1 MCRCRSTGSSC
12 PPLRS
17 SQRRHPSSSRDT
29 PARPGFTAAAPSIIV
44 ARYAGPPVRT
54 AVRRLFLLFLNIT
67 PGGVGT
73 WRREFSTRE
82 TAAATWLFV
91 FVLVLLVFVLVS

>member
-1 MCRCRSTGSSC
+1 VINDVQMQIHWII
-12 PPLRS
+12 L
-17 SQRRHPSSSRDT
+17 
-29 PARPGFTAAAPSIIV
+29 PAAAVIATAASIIV

-67 PGGVGT
+67 PGGIGI